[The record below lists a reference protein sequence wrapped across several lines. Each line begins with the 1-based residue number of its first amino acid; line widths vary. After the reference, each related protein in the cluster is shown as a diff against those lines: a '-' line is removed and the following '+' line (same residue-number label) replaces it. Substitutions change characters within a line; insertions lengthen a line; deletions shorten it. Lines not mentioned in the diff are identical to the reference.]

1 MTDTLVPSYDQFV
14 LPPSVVTRVDISRLV
29 SEMEQLDNDLRTIAV
44 RAKSGVSEH
53 TQPRLSDQ
61 MNDFMVA
68 NQLQVGA
75 AQQRA
80 ELIKQLRLLKDN
92 VPNIHMT
99 FASTADN
106 DSLGQVVSWL
116 RQKIHPQTTLTV
128 GLQPGII
135 GGAYIRT
142 PNHVHDL
149 SLRAQLAK
157 SRHLLVEAVEAVNAG
172 K

>member
-1 MTDTLVPSYDQFV
+1 MTDTAVPNHDQFV

-29 SEMEQLDNDLRTIAV
+29 REMEQLENDLTTIAV
-44 RAKSGVSEH
+44 RSKSGVTNN
-53 TQPRLSDQ
+53 TQPILSDQ
-61 MNDFMVA
+61 MSDFLGA
-68 NQLQVGA
+68 NHLQIGPS
-75 AQQRA
+75 QQRA
-80 ELIKQLRLLKDN
+80 QLIKQLRLLKDN

-106 DSLGQVVSWL
+106 DSLQQIVAWL
-116 RQKIHPQTTLTV
+116 RQKIHPQATILV
-128 GLQPGII
+128 GLQPSLI